1 MMIDK
6 KSRILPALIF
16 SSVLVLSACG
26 ESNEVNEPVG
36 NESQTEVAPKNAD
49 ASPGGGTDE
58 DSIGGE
64 TFGFTELNIEAEYP
78 EQDDSV
84 EIEYAEDRDNV
95 FAEYKNPL
103 TGDDASG
110 DDALNLME
118 QSLQKLE
125 LTAELAEEDAIT
137 QIVEAFG
144 LEENYESIEVEVR
157 YPDGTDKDY
166 SASGQ

>member
-1 MMIDK
+1 MVYK
-6 KSRILPALIF
+6 KNRILSALIF
-16 SSVLVLSACG
+16 SSVLVLGACG

-36 NESQTEVAPKNAD
+36 NEAQTDPEPKTGD

-58 DSIGGE
+58 DNIGGE

-78 EQDDSV
+78 ELDDPV

-110 DDALNLME
+110 DDAFDLME

-125 LTAELAEEDAIT
+125 LTNDIPEEEAIT

-144 LEENYESIEVEVR
+144 LEENYESLEVEVR
-157 YPDGTDKDY
+157 YPGGEDKEY
-166 SASGQ
+166 NASGQ

>member
-1 MMIDK
+1 MVYK
-6 KSRILPALIF
+6 KSRILSALIF
-16 SSVLVLSACG
+16 SSVLVLGACG

-36 NESQTEVAPKNAD
+36 NESQTDPAPKTGN

-58 DSIGGE
+58 DSIGGK

-125 LTAELAEEDAIT
+125 LNNDISEEDAIT

-157 YPDGTDKDY
+157 YPGGEDKEY
-166 SASGQ
+166 NASGQ

>member
-1 MMIDK
+1 MANNK
-6 KSRILPALIF
+6 TRLLSALIF
-16 SSVLVLSACG
+16 SSVLVLGACG
-26 ESNEVNEPVG
+26 ESNEVEEPVG
-36 NESQTEVAPKNAD
+36 NESQTEPAPKTGE

-78 EQDDSV
+78 EQDDPV
-84 EIEYAEDRDNV
+84 EIDYSEDRDNV

-125 LTAELAEEDAIT
+125 LTADTSEEEAIT

-157 YPDGTDKDY
+157 YPDGEDKEY
-166 SASGQ
+166 NASGQ

>member
-1 MMIDK
+1 MVYK
-6 KSRILPALIF
+6 KSRILSALIF
-16 SSVLVLSACG
+16 SSVLVLGACG

-36 NESQTEVAPKNAD
+36 NESQTDPAPKTGN

-58 DSIGGE
+58 DSIGGK

-78 EQDDSV
+78 EQDDPV

-125 LTAELAEEDAIT
+125 LNNDISEEDAIT

-157 YPDGTDKDY
+157 YPGGEDKEY
-166 SASGQ
+166 NASGQ

>member
-1 MMIDK
+1 MAYK
-6 KSRILPALIF
+6 KTRILPALIF
-16 SSVLVLSACG
+16 SSVLVLGACG
-26 ESNEVNEPVG
+26 ESTEVEEPVG
-36 NESQTEVAPKNAD
+36 NESQTEPAPKTGE

-64 TFGFTELNIEAEYP
+64 TFGFTELNVEAEYP
-78 EQDDSV
+78 DQDNPV
-84 EIEYAEDRDNV
+84 EIDYSEDRDNV

-103 TGDDASG
+103 TGDDATG

-125 LTAELAEEDAIT
+125 LTTDTSEEEAIT

-144 LEENYESIEVEVR
+144 LEENYESLEVEVR
-157 YPDGTDKDY
+157 YPNGEDKEY